1 MSPQIDITVAIK
13 TMLPNTPDDFAL
25 SFSDV
30 ATATWKEVTNSD
42 IAFYEVRR
50 DTNPGIEDANLL
62 ARTNGLS
69 ATVPITERSGKLYL
83 YAKSAVGKYSA
94 PAELKYNKALPP
106 KPEPPMLSPKLGGMS
121 IRCKAMPSDCL
132 GVRYYIND
140 NSVYNQNNT
149 LSYICDAGVYDVTC
163 AYVDMFGD
171 GPASE
176 KSTCVVKVVID
187 EDMIADSAITAVKLD
202 KLVRNNIKQAKDDAQ
217 KALED
222 AKANADGLRDLTGS
236 VYSKTETDNL
246 VSSSFANFKNNELV
260 NYSTT
265 QQTSDMISSSITGF
279 KNEELSQYTTLKQ
292 TKEAIYSMALKID
305 DSTNQKLES
314 YSTITQTN
322 EAISLAV
329 SNIDLD
335 GNKLIS
341 KINLANGG
349 ILLDGKLIHITGQT
363 LFDDNIVTNKMLQ
376 ANSVS
381 ADKIN
386 VNSLSA
392 ICATIG
398 TLRTATSGART
409 EIKDNLIEVY
419 DSNNVLRVKMGVW

>member
-1 MSPQIDITVAIK
+1 
-13 TMLPNTPDDFAL
+13 
-25 SFSDV
+25 
-30 ATATWKEVTNSD
+30 
-42 IAFYEVRR
+42 
-50 DTNPGIEDANLL
+50 
-62 ARTNGLS
+62 
-69 ATVPITERSGKLYL
+69 
-83 YAKSAVGKYSA
+83 
-94 PAELKYNKALPP
+94 
-106 KPEPPMLSPKLGGMS
+106 
-121 IRCKAMPSDCL
+121 
-132 GVRYYIND
+132 
-140 NSVYNQNNT
+140 
-149 LSYICDAGVYDVTC
+149 
-163 AYVDMFGD
+163 
-171 GPASE
+171 
-176 KSTCVVKVVID
+176 
-187 EDMIADSAITAVKLD
+187 
-202 KLVRNNIKQAKDDAQ
+202 
-217 KALED
+217 
-222 AKANADGLRDLTGS
+222 
-236 VYSKTETDNL
+236 
-246 VSSSFANFKNNELV
+246 
-260 NYSTT
+260 
-265 QQTSDMISSSITGF
+265 MISSSIASF
-279 KNEELSQYTTLKQ
+279 KDEELSQYTTIKQ
-292 TKEAIYSMALKID
+292 TKEAISSMALKID
-305 DSTNQKLES
+305 NSTNQKLES